1 MAAVHAWNL
10 ATILD
15 KLSENC
21 SKYKAREKRCFV
33 HVPVCRYGML
43 RPDSLIFHH
52 FIKLAL
58 MVVSAYDLFFS
69 GLYPKLSATPPN
81 NLFSPALS
89 SSPNRVLQVGPIE
102 FIFSCLKRR
111 EYWISSVIWNI
122 AYSLW
127 RITEHLVRF
136 HILKK
141 SYALFTCP
149 LLLLCGPD
157 FNKARRWPVC
167 VTADA
172 EMKILNQT
180 RRTLGII
187 T

>member
-1 MAAVHAWNL
+1 MRTVQK
-10 ATILD
+10 IQP
-15 KLSENC
+15 
-21 SKYKAREKRCFV
+21 REKRCLI

-43 RPDSLIFHH
+43 RLDSLIFHH

-58 MVVSAYDLFFS
+58 MVVSAYDLFLS

-81 NLFSPALS
+81 NLFPLHSVP
-89 SSPNRVLQVGPIE
+89 SPNSWVLQVGPIG

-122 AYSLW
+122 AYSLS
-127 RITEHLVRF
+127 RIIEQLVRF
-136 HILKK
+136 HIFLKK
-141 SYALFTCP
+141 NSCALLNLP
-149 LLLLCGPD
+149 LLSLCALD
-157 FNKARRWPVC
+157 FNKVPRWPVC
-167 VTADA
+167 VIADA
-172 EMKILNQT
+172 EMKILNQS